1 MTANAWHA
9 PRSANK
15 MVERIRN
22 LATELQIVQQEL
34 YAELAFP
41 DGTPRKNVLGIERCG
56 QSDLRLLR
64 DAVDQ
69 FRRVLWF
76 YDQTEPEQDGN
87 ERKPPVSARTG
98 RSDNVGRAEQG
109 SGSASLTQHPV
120 SFFDRL
126 DMVIEGYL
134 QAGGQLRPSKPKVG
148 LPGTSFSAYRKPPK
162 A

>member
-9 PRSANK
+9 PRPANK

-22 LATELQIVQQEL
+22 LATELQMMQQEL

-41 DGTPRKNVLGIERCG
+41 DGTPRKNPLPIERCG
-56 QSDLRLLR
+56 QSDLRMLR
-64 DAVDQ
+64 EAIDQ

-76 YDQTEPEQDGN
+76 YNQTELEQDVN
-87 ERKPPVSARTG
+87 ERKRPASARMG
-98 RSDNVGRAEQG
+98 KSDNVVRAEQR

-134 QAGGQLRPSKPKVG
+134 QAGGQL
-148 LPGTSFSAYRKPPK
+148 TAYRKPPK